1 MDMFTLAIFLLILTN
16 MVILGSSR
24 IAACIRAVA
33 VQGMVLGIIPLLTL
47 AHARLGEH
55 LLLAAVCFVLKGAV
69 FPWLLFRAL
78 QMARVRREVEPF
90 VGFSLSLLF
99 GLLALVA
106 SFYVGSRLDLSMTK
120 TFSMLISYA
129 FFTIITGLF
138 ILVSRRKALSMVL
151 GYLVLENGIYGLG
164 MVLSDRMPFLVELG
178 VLLDILV
185 AVFAMGIATY
195 QINREFDHTDVDKLN
210 RLRG

>member
-99 GLLALVA
+99 GLLALAA

-120 TFSMLISYA
+120 TS
-129 FFTIITGLF
+129 
-138 ILVSRRKALSMVL
+138 
-151 GYLVLENGIYGLG
+151 
-164 MVLSDRMPFLVELG
+164 
-178 VLLDILV
+178 
-185 AVFAMGIATY
+185 
-195 QINREFDHTDVDKLN
+195 
-210 RLRG
+210 